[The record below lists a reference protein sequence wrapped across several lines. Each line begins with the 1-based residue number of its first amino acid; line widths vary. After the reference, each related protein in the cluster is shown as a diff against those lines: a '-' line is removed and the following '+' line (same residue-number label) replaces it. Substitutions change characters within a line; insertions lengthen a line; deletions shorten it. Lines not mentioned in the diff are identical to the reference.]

1 MAIPYRWIIVAILW
15 SSHVIY
21 FLNYMTIG
29 TLSPFI
35 QPEFQLSVTQIGLLC
50 SAVTIGSLASN
61 IPAGMLSDAFGA
73 KWIMVFGLVLI
84 GCSELVICFL
94 DSYVWI
100 FLLLIFVGMGIGCNQ
115 TPASKA
121 IIMWFSLKGRAT
133 AMGIKQTGV
142 TIGGV
147 AASFLLPLI
156 ALHCGSWRY
165 SFKVA
170 GIAALLCAV
179 LILFLYV
186 EPPRQ
191 PSDDNSWNVVSWK
204 NNLLTLFKER
214 DFIFIGLTGIFLML
228 TQFSFL
234 AHFVL
239 YATKVLGLPAKKA
252 GAILGVAFFTGAIG
266 RVAWSVSSD
275 YLFGTGRRIVLTII
289 GAAGGVIAIA
299 FIPLSGESS
308 LLTIYA
314 LAALFGFTGLAWNA
328 VYLTRVGE
336 FPGRALAGV
345 ATGVNF
351 VVVNIGAIA
360 GPPLFGYF
368 VDFTGGYRTSWFFT
382 GMCLVMVAFLSEIQK
397 KERMETES

>member
-1 MAIPYRWIIVAILW
+1 MAVPYQWVIVAILW

-29 TLSPFI
+29 TLSPFV
-35 QPEFQLSVTQIGLLC
+35 QPEFHLSTTQIGMLC

-61 IPAGMLSDAFGA
+61 VPAGMLSDTFGA
-73 KWIMVFGLVLI
+73 KRIMVFGLILI

-94 DSYVWI
+94 NSYIWI
-100 FLLLIFVGMGIGCNQ
+100 FLFLILVGMGIGCNQ

-142 TIGGV
+142 TIGGII
-147 AASFLLPLI
+147 ASFLLPLM
-156 ALHCGSWRY
+156 ALHYGSWRY

-170 GIAALLCAV
+170 GVAALLCAV
-179 LILFLYV
+179 LVLFFYV
-186 EPPRQ
+186 EPPHQLGDQSR
-191 PSDDNSWNVVSWK
+191 DAISWK
-204 NNLLTLFKER
+204 NNFLTLFKER

-228 TQFSFL
+228 IQFSFL

-239 YATKVLGLPAKKA
+239 YATKVLNLPVKKA
-252 GAILGVAFFTGAIG
+252 GAILGIAFFTGAVG
-266 RVAWSVSSD
+266 RVAWSASSD
-275 YLFGTGRRIVLTII
+275 YLFGAGRRIVLTII
-289 GAAGGVIAIA
+289 GAAGAVVAIA
-299 FIPLSGESS
+299 FIPLSEKSS

-345 ATGVNF
+345 ATGINF
-351 VVVNIGAIA
+351 VIVNLGAIA

-368 VDFTGGYRTSWFFT
+368 VDFTGGYTTSWFFT
-382 GMCLVMVAFLSEIQK
+382 GICLAMVAFLSEIQK
-397 KERMETES
+397 KERMFAES